1 MKKKR
6 VSLTLSEDLLEEIDK
21 QRGLIKR
28 STFIEQKLR
37 EAMATTK
44 EGSRKIEQFAKA

>member
-1 MKKKR
+1 MKKRK

-37 EAMATTK
+37 EVI
-44 EGSRKIEQFAKA
+44 RKVENFMEL

>member
-1 MKKKR
+1 MEKKK

-37 EAMATTK
+37 K
-44 EGSRKIEQFAKA
+44 VILR